1 MFCSEAG
8 KRKEVDI
15 RQGAPWS
22 RVINEPR
29 SRKRTAAALSCQLT
43 ITTLPPP
50 SYPHHQLSDA
60 KLARL
65 PFPTP
70 HGRTVPAVVRTEQSP
85 TTVGRN
91 PPQRDQRWER
101 LTSRSVVVP
110 VSFPLFFFD
119 SCATTLN
126 PERTFIFIL
135 SSCLLRI
142 VDSATSLQAPGP
154 TAPVNQYLNVEP
166 NHYGNPSG
174 SSRSSRLADDQPQ
187 LTSASTAPRPPPSK
201 PIEYQWSDDLI
212 EALLALPPRSGYIG
226 KFSIVA
232 DPTVNNHT
240 RARLFTRQLRDR
252 AVHISC
258 VVVPSPAS
266 TFPQDH
272 VALTFLFFLSV
283 LTQGPIT
290 ADFPG
295 HGQQQFFLA
304 PVILHLSGR
313 VSGSVRH
320 LC

>member
-110 VSFPLFFFD
+110 VSFLLFFF
-119 SCATTLN
+119 
-126 PERTFIFIL
+126 R
-135 SSCLLRI
+135 LLRNNIEPRANIHIHPLI
-142 VDSATSLQAPGP
+142 VPAPDRRFRYIVAG
-154 TAPVNQYLNVEP
+154 
-166 NHYGNPSG
+166 
-174 SSRSSRLADDQPQ
+174 
-187 LTSASTAPRPPPSK
+187 PRPH
-201 PIEYQWSDDLI
+201 
-212 EALLALPPRSGYIG
+212 RSC
-226 KFSIVA
+226 KSI
-232 DPTVNNHT
+232 
-240 RARLFTRQLRDR
+240 
-252 AVHISC
+252 S
-258 VVVPSPAS
+258 
-266 TFPQDH
+266 
-272 VALTFLFFLSV
+272 
-283 LTQGPIT
+283 
-290 ADFPG
+290 
-295 HGQQQFFLA
+295 
-304 PVILHLSGR
+304 
-313 VSGSVRH
+313 
-320 LC
+320 

>member
-1 MFCSEAG
+1 MPAHDNHLATTILPAPPVIRCKTCKTPLPDTTWKNCASC
-8 KRKEVDI
+8 RKNRTESYH
-15 RQGAPWS
+15 RWKKSAA
-22 RVINEPR
+22 ER
-29 SRKRTAAALSCQLT
+29 SKMGTIDLT
-43 ITTLPPP
+43 I
-50 SYPHHQLSDA
+50 SS
-60 KLARL
+60 
-65 PFPTP
+65 
-70 HGRTVPAVVRTEQSP
+70 S
-85 TTVGRN
+85 
-91 PPQRDQRWER
+91 
-101 LTSRSVVVP
+101 TSEFSA
-110 VSFPLFFFD
+110 FFFFD